1 MQHRRGFPAAL
12 ASIGLL
18 ASSAAGAQSNR
29 IAVLTAVP
37 PIYSIAAGL
46 ARGTSID
53 VRNVPEDGRRINAL
67 VGLLSQR
74 GDRFADQFAG
84 ADAVV
89 TMGKLWRE
97 DPLFTAARMANV
109 RVVDIDA
116 TKPWSTTL
124 EGISVAMEP
133 EQRVPWSDTGPAE
146 RRPSIF
152 CWLSPANGARMAE
165 IIAQDLMRLSPA
177 DGAAIERN
185 LRELREALL
194 GLKLD
199 YELKLAELAD
209 VTVFALASEFVYL
222 TTDMGLYVDG
232 YFLKQDID
240 WTDSDA
246 AAFENYLRD
255 NAIGVVIHKW
265 EPDARI
271 LAAIEQAGARLVVLD
286 PIDAGIVEGDHLL
299 ESGYIDL
306 LRADLESLYTALRA
320 ANEQR

>member
-1 MQHRRGFPAAL
+1 MHRGRLLAAL

-18 ASSAAGAQSNR
+18 ASSAAGAQNDR
-29 IAVLTAVP
+29 IAVLTALP
-37 PIYSIAAGL
+37 PIYSMTAGL
-46 ARGTSID
+46 ARDTNID

-74 GDRFADQFAG
+74 GDRFADQFAN

-89 TMGKLWRE
+89 TMAKLWRE
-97 DPLFTAARMANV
+97 DPLFTAVRMANV

-124 EGISVAMEP
+124 EGISVAMQP
-133 EQRVPWSDTGPAE
+133 EQRVPWSDAGPAE

-240 WTDSDA
+240 WTDADA
-246 AAFENYLRD
+246 AAFEHYLRD

-271 LAAIEQAGARLVVLD
+271 QAAIEQAGARLVVLD
-286 PIDAGIVEGDHLL
+286 PIDAGIVEDDRLL
-299 ESGYIDL
+299 ESSYIDL
-306 LRADLESLYTALRA
+306 LRADLESLYAALRA
-320 ANEQR
+320 ANQRR